1 MSNEGSRA
9 SRLTHERAEMLV
21 TGLPSC
27 TISRLALVSFPAA
40 EEAKVRAESWKDRRE
55 NTQTQ
60 VCGLPTCG
68 HVEEEG
74 EDTATVITCP
84 E

>member
-1 MSNEGSRA
+1 
-9 SRLTHERAEMLV
+9 
-21 TGLPSC
+21 
-27 TISRLALVSFPAA
+27 LVSFPAA